1 MPDDVPLEEPPRR
14 VNPTD
19 DTEPPARGAGAH
31 AWESLWG
38 WEVLLALGLLLPT
51 WTALTVDVP
60 VREKVIVAGCLL
72 AILPLYVLL
81 GRPAI
86 VTGDRLRGAIYIALL
101 IALFTPPGLIASYT
115 TFALFGLCPQCF
127 IVFPARRAMIA
138 VVALNLSPMIR
149 YLFLVGQPETFNFLM
164 VATIVIFFSTIFGIW
179 MERITRQSEERA
191 ALIEELESSR
201 AKVSRLSAER
211 GAQAERERLA
221 GEIHDTLA
229 QGFTSIIML
238 IQAAEAQPDP
248 SRHLALAVQTARENL
263 TEARLLVTTLS
274 PAPLDGS
281 TLDEALRRLTN
292 RLGEETGLSGGFEV
306 RGESRPLSAPVE
318 VVLVRAAQEGLA
330 NVRKHAAAESVT
342 VSIAYRDGSVRL
354 EVRDDGRGF
363 EPHGGQGCQ
372 GCQGYGLRGMR
383 ARVEQVGGTLTVAGL
398 PGGGAAL
405 EVVVPTDRLPLPAT
419 DLPATDGPHGPDQRP
434 RRPARPRR
442 RRPPGPDRRRHR
454 PARPRR
460 RRSLGPARRPRRPR
474 RQNRPAR

>member
-14 VNPTD
+14 VSSARRPK
-19 DTEPPARGAGAH
+19 PPARSAGPH
-31 AWESLWG
+31 AWQSLRG
-38 WEVLLALGLLLPT
+38 WESLLALGLLLPT
-51 WTALTVDVP
+51 WTALSGDAP
-60 VREKVIVAGCLL
+60 VSEKVIVAGCLV

-86 VTGDRLRGAIYIALL
+86 VGEDRLRGTIYIVLL
-101 IALFTPPGLIASYT
+101 IALFTPPGLTASYA

-127 IVFPARRAMIA
+127 MVFPARRAMIA
-138 VVALNLSPMIR
+138 VIALNLSAMIR
-149 YLFLVGQPETFNFLM
+149 YLFLVEGAEPFNFL
-164 VATIVIFFSTIFGIW
+164 VVTTIVVVFSATFGVW

-191 ALIEELESSR
+191 ALIKELESSR
-201 AKVSRLSAER
+201 ATVSKLSAER

-274 PAPLDGS
+274 PAPLDDS

-292 RLGEETGLSGGFEV
+292 RLGEETGLSTGFEV
-306 RGESRPLSAPVE
+306 YGESRPLSAPAE
-318 VVLVRAAQEGLA
+318 VVLVRATQEGLA
-330 NVRKHAAAESVT
+330 NVRKHADAESVA

-363 EPHGGQGCQ
+363 EPSGG
-372 GCQGYGLRGMR
+372 QGYGLRGMR
-383 ARVEQVGGTLTVAGL
+383 ARVEQVGGTLSVTGL
-398 PGGGAAL
+398 PGEGTIL
-405 EVVVPTDRLPLPAT
+405 EVVVPTDRPVLT
-419 DLPATDGPHGPDQRP
+419 SDDLPGLTDPPDVPGDPRDRAGPSDIPAGRTGRGDGTDRLGRPSQRV
-434 RRPARPRR
+434 
-442 RRPPGPDRRRHR
+442 
-454 PARPRR
+454 
-460 RRSLGPARRPRRPR
+460 
-474 RQNRPAR
+474 

>member
-1 MPDDVPLEEPPRR
+1 MSRDGH
-14 VNPTD
+14 
-19 DTEPPARGAGAH
+19 TEPPARGAGAH
-31 AWESLWG
+31 AWESLRV
-38 WEVLLALGLLLPT
+38 WEVLLVLGLLPPI
-51 WTALTVDVP
+51 WVALTVDAP
-60 VREKVIVAGCLL
+60 VAEKVIVAGCLA

-86 VTGDRLRGAIYIALL
+86 VAGDRLRGAIYIALL
-101 IALFTPPGLIASYT
+101 IALFTPPGLTASYV

-127 IVFPARRAMIA
+127 IVFRVKQAIVAMI
-138 VVALNLSPMIR
+138 ALNLSPMIR
-149 YLFLVGQPETFNFLM
+149 YLFLQENPEPFNFLVVVM
-164 VATIVIFFSTIFGIW
+164 TIVLFSSTFGFWI
-179 MERITRQSEERA
+179 ERITTQSEERA

-201 AKVSRLSAER
+201 AEIARLSAER

-274 PAPLDGS
+274 PAPLNDS

-292 RLGEETGLSGGFEV
+292 RLGEETDLSGGFEV
-306 RGESRPLSAPVE
+306 HGESRPLSAPVE

-342 VSIAYRDGSVRL
+342 VSIAYGDGSVRL

-363 EPHGGQGCQ
+363 EPLGG
-372 GCQGYGLRGMR
+372 QGYGLRGMR
-383 ARVEQVGGTLTVAGL
+383 ARVEQVGGTLTVTGL
-398 PGGGAAL
+398 PGGGTAL
-405 EVVVPTDRLPLPAT
+405 EVVVPTGRPALPADGDPLEPTGAPT
-419 DLPATDGPHGPDQRP
+419 DPPVLPADDPPD
-434 RRPARPRR
+434 
-442 RRPPGPDRRRHR
+442 PPGAHGDRAGQTGQPTQRV
-454 PARPRR
+454 
-460 RRSLGPARRPRRPR
+460 
-474 RQNRPAR
+474 

>member
-14 VNPTD
+14 VNSAD
-19 DTEPPARGAGAH
+19 HTELPARGAGAH

-38 WEVLLALGLLLPT
+38 WEVLLVIAVLLPT
-51 WTALTVDVP
+51 WTALSIDVP
-60 VREKVIVAGCLL
+60 VREKVIVTGCLL

-86 VTGDRLRGAIYIALL
+86 LGEDRPRGAVYIALL
-101 IALFTPPGLIASYT
+101 IALFAAPGLVAPYA

-127 IVFPARRAMIA
+127 MVFPARRAMVA
-138 VVALNLSPMIR
+138 VVALNLSPTIR
-149 YLFLVGQPETFNFLM
+149 YLFLAENPDLFNFVM
-164 VATIVIFFSTIFGIW
+164 VTTIVIFFSTIFGVWI
-179 MERITRQSEERA
+179 ERITRQSEERA

-201 AKVSRLSAER
+201 AEVSRLSAER

-248 SRHLALAVQTARENL
+248 SRHLALAIQTARENL

-292 RLGEETGLSGGFEV
+292 RLGEETGLSGGFEA
-306 RGESRPLSAPVE
+306 RGESRPLSAPIE

-330 NVRKHAAAESVT
+330 NVRKHAAARSVT

-363 EPHGGQGCQ
+363 EPSGGE
-372 GCQGYGLRGMR
+372 GYGLRGMR
-383 ARVEQVGGTLTVAGL
+383 ARVEQVGGTLTVAGP
-398 PGGGAAL
+398 PGEGTVL
-405 EVVVPTDRLPLPAT
+405 EVVVPTDRLPLPT
-419 DLPATDGPHGPDQRP
+419 DDLPDPTGVTADRLPL
-434 RRPARPRR
+434 PADDPSD
-442 RRPPGPDRRRHR
+442 PSDAPG
-454 PARPRR
+454 
-460 RRSLGPARRPRRPR
+460 GPAGRTD
-474 RQNRPAR
+474 QPAQRV

>member
-14 VNPTD
+14 VSLAD
-19 DTEPPARGAGAH
+19 HTESPARRADPH
-31 AWESLWG
+31 AWESLRG
-38 WEVLLALGLLLPT
+38 WELLLTLGLLLT
-51 WTALTVDVP
+51 IWTALTVDVP
-60 VREKVIVAGCLL
+60 VREKVIVASCLG

-86 VTGDRLRGAIYIALL
+86 IRGDRLRGAIYIGLL
-101 IALFTPPGLIASYT
+101 VALFTPPGLTASYA

-127 IVFPARRAMIA
+127 MVFPARRAMIA
-138 VVALNLSPMIR
+138 VTALNLPPMIR
-149 YLFLVGQPETFNFLM
+149 YLFLVEEAEPFNFLV
-164 VATIVIFFSTIFGIW
+164 VATIVVFFSATFGIW

-238 IQAAEAQPDP
+238 LQAAEAQPDP
-248 SRHLALAVQTARENL
+248 SRHLALAMRTARENL

-292 RLGEETGLSGGFEV
+292 RFGEETSLSVGFEV
-306 RGESRPLSAPVE
+306 YGGSRPLSASAE

-330 NVRKHAAAESVT
+330 NVRKHADAESVA

-354 EVRDDGRGF
+354 ELRDDGRGF
-363 EPHGGQGCQ
+363 EPSGGE
-372 GCQGYGLRGMR
+372 GYGLRGMR
-383 ARVEQVGGTLTVAGL
+383 ARVEQVGGTLTVRGL
-398 PGGGAAL
+398 PGEGTVL
-405 EVVVPTDRLPLPAT
+405 EVVVPTDRPALT
-419 DLPATDGPHGPDQRP
+419 ADDSPE
-434 RRPARPRR
+434 RPALPVGRTGRSDGTGRP
-442 RRPPGPDRRRHR
+442 GQE
-454 PARPRR
+454 
-460 RRSLGPARRPRRPR
+460 G
-474 RQNRPAR
+474 